1 MALKGTALKLPEDK
15 ASATDAWI
23 AQQVT
28 ALPSAVIGE
37 LQELNPPV
45 YPKGS
50 EILAEFYELFG
61 LESDA
66 SHVGHTALS
75 DDAVHALLDMDLA
88 NYPRHVVALM
98 ALLAAFGVPDEKIA
112 GSKVGNRLDDI
123 TKNIMPGGNSAIEN
137 VI

>member
-1 MALKGTALKLPEDK
+1 MVLKGTELKLLEDEV
-15 ASATDAWI
+15 SVTDAWI

-50 EILAEFYELFG
+50 EILAEFYDLFG
-61 LESDA
+61 LEPNQA
-66 SHVGHTALS
+66 EGARVTLS